1 MYNLNQLCDGSFSV
15 AAQFLFIYFCLSNK
29 KKTIFLIALAYF
41 INHLYDNKNLK

>member
-15 AAQFLFIYFCLSNK
+15 AAHFLFIYFCLSN